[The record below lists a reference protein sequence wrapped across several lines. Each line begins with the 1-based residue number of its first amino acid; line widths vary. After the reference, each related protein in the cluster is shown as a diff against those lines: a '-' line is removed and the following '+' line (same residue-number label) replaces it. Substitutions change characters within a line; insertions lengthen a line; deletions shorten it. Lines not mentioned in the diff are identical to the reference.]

1 MPSVRTQARRRQQRR
16 ANYVER
22 RETETEFFARVK
34 RAIRRTA
41 RRAGHEM
48 VQHVSW
54 AELDEA
60 LQRIT
65 PANRHPPLLDDW
77 EPPRLNL
84 HIQPASLD

>member
-1 MPSVRTQARRRQQRR
+1 V
-16 ANYVER
+16 N
-22 RETETEFFARVK
+22 

-48 VQHVSW
+48 GQHVTWS
-54 AELDEA
+54 ELDEA

-84 HIQPASLD
+84 RIEPASLD